1 MTLYQLS
8 ELTEGFPAPLDIP
21 ASAVQQAM
29 AADTVLIVLDDDPT
43 GTQSAANLPALT
55 RWKQEDLA
63 WALSQ
68 NTPAVYVMTN
78 SRSLDPDQAAA
89 INVSVAEA
97 AYAAARD
104 AGKRPIFVSRSDST
118 LRGHFPLEPDAL
130 AGVVEKQEGPIDGYI
145 IVPAFGDA
153 GRITIDSV
161 HYAGNAATGFQ
172 PVGETEFAHDA
183 TFGYSSSR
191 LTEWV
196 EEKTQ
201 GDVAATDVLCIK
213 LRTIRSTSND
223 IAAELLHAAHRQPIV
238 VDIVDEYDLRALAL
252 GILQAERMGKRFIYR
267 VGPPFV
273 RARIGQ
279 KTPKVLSPETIA
291 ASRHLPA
298 TVAGG
303 LIVVGSHV
311 PTTTQ
316 QLNHLLKHS
325 SPSVIELD
333 VRAVLAENSQRYL
346 DSLHTQLVQAIRQGN
361 VVFHTSRELVT
372 GVSGEESLSIARKV
386 SQALVTAVNRI
397 VHEVT
402 PRFVVAKGGI
412 TSSDVAS
419 QGLEMTKAMVIGPMQ
434 PGIISLW
441 STAEG
446 PAAGVPYIVF
456 AGNVGTDSSLTD
468 VVSVLSQDSSLSH

>member
-29 AADTVLIVLDDDPT
+29 AADTVLIVLNDDPT
-43 GTQSAANLPALT
+43 GTQSVANLPALT

-172 PVGETEFAHDA
+172 PVGETEFAHDT

-201 GDVAATDVLCIK
+201 GDVAATDVICIK

-279 KTPKVLSPETIA
+279 KPPRCSVQKQSQPRVISPPPWRA
-291 ASRHLPA
+291 GSSWSVHMFLLPR
-298 TVAGG
+298 GNS
-303 LIVVGSHV
+303 I
-311 PTTTQ
+311 
-316 QLNHLLKHS
+316 NLLKHS

>member
-1 MTLYQLS
+1 M
-8 ELTEGFPAPLDIP
+8 
-21 ASAVQQAM
+21 
-29 AADTVLIVLDDDPT
+29 
-43 GTQSAANLPALT
+43 
-55 RWKQEDLA
+55 
-63 WALSQ
+63 
-68 NTPAVYVMTN
+68 
-78 SRSLDPDQAAA
+78 
-89 INVSVAEA
+89 
-97 AYAAARD
+97 
-104 AGKRPIFVSRSDST
+104 
-118 LRGHFPLEPDAL
+118 
-130 AGVVEKQEGPIDGYI
+130 
-145 IVPAFGDA
+145 
-153 GRITIDSV
+153 
-161 HYAGNAATGFQ
+161 
-172 PVGETEFAHDA
+172 
-183 TFGYSSSR
+183 
-191 LTEWV
+191 
-196 EEKTQ
+196 
-201 GDVAATDVLCIK
+201 
-213 LRTIRSTSND
+213 
-223 IAAELLHAAHRQPIV
+223 
-238 VDIVDEYDLRALAL
+238 
-252 GILQAERMGKRFIYR
+252 
-267 VGPPFV
+267 
-273 RARIGQ
+273 
-279 KTPKVLSPETIA
+279 
-291 ASRHLPA
+291 
-298 TVAGG
+298 
-303 LIVVGSHV
+303 VGSHV
-311 PTTTQ
+311 PTTTR